1 MAPRHGATVSRSV
14 SDRSWGQSMVEFA
27 LILPVFLLLLAGII
41 DGAWFVLETSALS
54 NAARQAARWEVAA
67 ENFDPTQQ
75 QPYCQ
80 DPSPNVPAGMVAAAQ
95 QGAGPFSALV
105 GSDMTNAPGPTD
117 SDGYDSCTV
126 TITAPFSPFSGLIRI
141 GPQSITT
148 SFTAFTD

>member
-1 MAPRHGATVSRSV
+1 
-14 SDRSWGQSMVEFA
+14 MVEFA
-27 LILPVFLLLLAGII
+27 LILPVFLLVLVGII
-41 DGAWFVLETSALS
+41 DGVWFVLETSALS

-67 ENFDPTQQ
+67 ENFDLTQQ

-105 GSDMTNAPGPTD
+105 GSDMSNAPGPTD
-117 SDGYDSCTV
+117 PDQTESCTV
-126 TITAPFSPFSGLIRI
+126 TITAPFSPFAGLVRI

-148 SFTAFTD
+148 SSTAFTD

>member
-1 MAPRHGATVSRSV
+1 
-14 SDRSWGQSMVEFA
+14 MVEFA
-27 LILPVFLLLLAGII
+27 LILPVFLLVLVGII
-41 DGAWFVLETSALS
+41 DGVWFVLETSALS

-67 ENFDPTQQ
+67 ENFDLTQQ

-126 TITAPFSPFSGLIRI
+126 TITAPFSPFAGLVRI